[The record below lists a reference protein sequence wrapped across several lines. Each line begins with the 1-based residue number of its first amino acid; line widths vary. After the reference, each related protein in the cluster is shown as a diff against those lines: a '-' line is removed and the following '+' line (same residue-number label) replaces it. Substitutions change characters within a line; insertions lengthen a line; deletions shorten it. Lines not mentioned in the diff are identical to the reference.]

1 MTATRAWLTAIG
13 ILGFWIVPGAIIW
26 LVL

>member
-1 MTATRAWLTAIG
+1 MSATRAWLTAIG
-13 ILGFWIVPGAIIW
+13 ILGIWIVPGIVIG